1 MLEIIYVES
10 PMWRDVL
17 LLMLDYFLFLMLLT
31 VVGALLSSQKTIMYW
46 FVMMSGICVF
56 LAVFALTFLTGNWM
70 LLLADILFVC
80 VLPMSYFRQKKI
92 ITGEEAE
99 KARLREMERR
109 MKAKEIADA
118 AVEKIS
124 KEDPTR
130 FMPKSAE

>member
-1 MLEIIYVES
+1 MDIIFVENPLFRNILYS
-10 PMWRDVL
+10 A
-17 LLMLDYFLFLMLLT
+17 LDYFLFLMLLT
-31 VVGALLSSQKTIMYW
+31 VVGALLSSQRTTMYW
-46 FVMMSGICVF
+46 FVMMSGICSFV
-56 LAVFALTFLTGNWM
+56 AVFALTFLTGNWM

>member
-1 MLEIIYVES
+1 M
-10 PMWRDVL
+10 

-31 VVGALLSSQKTIMYW
+31 VVGALLSSQRTTMYW
-46 FVMMSGICVF
+46 FVMMSGICSFV
-56 LAVFALTFLTGNWM
+56 AVFALTFLTGNWM